1 MREKSGKIG
10 LKQRIRSDTTSRHRD
25 MKRCKPYCGESGS
38 STCASCFTTT
48 IKSSI
53 SDDVE
58 RNQEP
63 VNSFR
68 ASKFVFMAAHVIM
81 IVCNII
87 LAGILARFL
96 VRTPLPDVVK
106 LGNDS
111 YSIESYR
118 MLYFLKD

>member
-1 MREKSGKIG
+1 
-10 LKQRIRSDTTSRHRD
+10 
-25 MKRCKPYCGESGS
+25 
-38 STCASCFTTT
+38 
-48 IKSSI
+48 
-53 SDDVE
+53 
-58 RNQEP
+58 
-63 VNSFR
+63 
-68 ASKFVFMAAHVIM
+68 M

-87 LAGILARFL
+87 LAAILARFL